1 MTYGFTGTRAGM
13 TERQQHALDLILCD
27 HDTNTAAFHHGGCH
41 GADAEAHK
49 IAAVHAARHV
59 HPGDKDQWRGWKHN
73 ECGGRESGYAKLHPW
88 KPYLERNHT
97 IVDICDVLIAAPKTP
112 TEELRS
118 GTWATIRYAR
128 KIGRPVIILDP

>member
-13 TERQQHALDLILCD
+13 TEHQQKALELILYDCSKA
-27 HDTNTAAFHHGGCH
+27 TAAFHHGGCH
-41 GADAEAHK
+41 GADCEAHV
-49 IAAVHAARHV
+49 IAFVLTSVVV
-59 HPGDKDQWRGWKHN
+59 HPGDAGQHGKWEKHLDTC
-73 ECGGRESGYAKLHPW
+73 ELRPW
-88 KPYLERNHT
+88 KPYLERNRV
-97 IVDICDVLIAAPKTP
+97 IVDGCTVLIAAPKSL

>member
-1 MTYGFTGTRAGM
+1 MNYGFTGTRAGM
-13 TERQQHALDLILCD
+13 TERQQHGLDLILCD
-27 HDTNTAAFHHGGCH
+27 HSTTTASFQHGGCH

-49 IAAVHAARHV
+49 IAAPHAARCV
-59 HPGDKDQWRGWKHN
+59 HPGDKDQHRGWSM
-73 ECGGRESGYAKLHPW
+73 RSDYAVLRAW